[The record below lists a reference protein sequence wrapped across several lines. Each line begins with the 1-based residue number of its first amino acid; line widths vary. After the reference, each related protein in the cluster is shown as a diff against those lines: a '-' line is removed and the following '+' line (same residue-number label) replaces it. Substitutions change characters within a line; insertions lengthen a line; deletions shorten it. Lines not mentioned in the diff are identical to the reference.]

1 MSKEEI
7 KRDIR
12 KYLEINAN
20 ENTMNQNLWDSVKAV
35 LRGKFVAIKAC
46 IKKEERSHIDN
57 LNLHLKEVEKEK
69 QTSDL
74 AEKRK

>member
-20 ENTMNQNLWDSVKAV
+20 ENTMNQNMCDAVRAV
-35 LRGKFVAIKAC
+35 LRGIFTAVKAY
-46 IKKEERSHIDN
+46 IKK
-57 LNLHLKEVEKEK
+57 KK
-69 QTSDL
+69 DL
-74 AEKRK
+74 ILTT